1 MRREEPVGARLR
13 EPGTEGRPGAADP
26 SVGADTPYRPY
37 VRFAV
42 SLVTGVECGHILP
55 EFRWYH
61 GVIPP

>member
-13 EPGTEGRPGAADP
+13 EPGMEGRPRAAKLKDSRLCRSP
-26 SVGADTPYRPY
+26 RYGI
-37 VRFAV
+37 
-42 SLVTGVECGHILP
+42 ECGQTLP